1 MNIYLIIILIALIG
15 EFILRSIV
23 RYLNLRALDTKL
35 PDEFNGFYDAEKY
48 SKSQEYTRAQTKFD
62 YVLSTFNIILI
73 LAFIVLGGF
82 NYIDTF
88 VRGFNLY
95 PILTGLMFFGIL
107 YFAQD
112 IISIPF
118 SVYDNFVIEEKFGF
132 NKMTL
137 KTFVLDKIK
146 SYFLIIVLGSIL
158 LGGILFFFEK
168 AGAYAW
174 LYAWALVSF
183 FIVIAQ
189 PIYTLLIAPM
199 FNKFTPLEDDELKE
213 SIEDYAQKVKFPLKE
228 ICMMD
233 GSKRSAHSNAYFSG
247 FGKKRIALFDTLIEK
262 HSISELVAVIAHE
275 VGHYKKRHIIKGM
288 FISIIHT
295 GILFYFLSLFI
306 NSKGLFDAFKMANIS
321 VYAGLVFFA
330 LLYSPIELI
339 LSVLMN
345 YLSRKYEYEADA
357 FAAETTESVDAMIL
371 GLKNLYV
378 SNLGNLTPHPL
389 NVVLNY
395 SHPPVLE
402 RIRALQKRNGLNN

>member
-1 MNIYLIIILIALIG
+1 LL
-15 EFILRSIV
+15 V
-23 RYLNLRALDTKL
+23 
-35 PDEFNGFYDAEKY
+35 
-48 SKSQEYTRAQTKFD
+48 
-62 YVLSTFNIILI
+62 
-73 LAFIVLGGF
+73 AFIILGGF
-82 NYIDTF
+82 NYVDKF
-88 VRGFNLY
+88 VRGFNLH
-95 PILTGLMFFGIL
+95 PILTGLIFFGIL

-118 SVYDNFVIEEKFGF
+118 SVYNNFVIEEKFGF

-146 SYFLIIVLGSIL
+146 SYLLVIVLGSL
-158 LGGILFFFEK
+158 LFGGVLFFFEK
-168 AGAYAW
+168 AGTYAW

-189 PIYTLLIAPM
+189 PLYTLLIAPI
-199 FNKFTPLEDDELKE
+199 FNKFTPLEDNELKE
-213 SIEDYAQKVKFPLKE
+213 SIEHYAQKVKFPLKE
-228 ICMMD
+228 ICVMD

-262 HSISELVAVIAHE
+262 HSINELIAVIAHE
-275 VGHYKKRHIIKGM
+275 VGHYKKRHTIKGM

-295 GILFYFLSLFI
+295 GILFYLLSLFI
-306 NSKGLFDAFKMANIS
+306 NNVSLFEAFNMEYIS
-321 VYAGLVFFA
+321 VYAGIIFFA
-330 LLYSPIELI
+330 LLYSPIELL

-357 FAAETTESVDAMIL
+357 FAAETAKTENSMIL
-371 GLKNLYV
+371 ALKNLYV

-389 NVVLNY
+389 NVILNY

-402 RIRALQKRNGLNN
+402 RIKALRRSK